1 MYLAELHGKF
11 SPKIERKEDVLTS
24 NVFSFF
30 KYCNRTLFLKKYLEM
45 LGFQISDDDVN
56 NAKFIFWPRYEENT
70 EPDLVIRVGGYYI
83 LFEAKYFSDFDDET
97 STNKAQL
104 IRELEGGKLE
114 AKSYNESFFLVA
126 ITADY
131 CEKPER
137 FQSIPSKF
145 IALLKWTNWQK
156 VTTLIQH
163 VLESDKPLTNEE
175 REFAGDLYRLL
186 CKKGLREYIGI
197 ETFSN
202 LRYKP
207 TRFDSIFFKAETA
220 SYRGAFIG
228 FCSCFTTEAKL
239 KTPPYSIF
247 FSTKFFDPLAKISA
261 IISIKSPMFF
271 KGNRDG

>member
-11 SPKIERKEDVLTS
+11 SPKTERKEDVLTS

-30 KYCNRTLFLKKYLEM
+30 KYCNRIIFLKKYLEM
-45 LGFQISDDDVN
+45 LDFQISVDDVN
-56 NAKFIFWPRYEENT
+56 NAEFIFWPRFEENT

-83 LFEAKYFSDFDDET
+83 LFEAKYFSDFDGET

-114 AKSYNESFFLVA
+114 AKNYNESFFLVA

-163 VLESDKPLTNEE
+163 VLEGDKLLTNEE
-175 REFAGDLYRLL
+175 GEFAGDLYRLL

-197 ETFSN
+197 EIFSN

-207 TRFDSIFFKAETA
+207 MRFDSIFFKAETA

-228 FCSCFTTEAKL
+228 FCSCLTSEAKF
-239 KTPPYSIF
+239 KIPPDSIF

>member
-1 MYLAELHGKF
+1 MYLAELHGKL

-30 KYCNRTLFLKKYLEM
+30 KYCNRTIFLKKYLEM
-45 LGFQISDDDVN
+45 LGFEISVDDVN
-56 NAKFIFWPRYEENT
+56 NAKFIFWPRFEENT
-70 EPDLVIRVGGYYI
+70 EPDLIVRVGGYYI
-83 LFEAKYFSDFDDET
+83 LFEAKYFSDFGDET
-97 STNKAQL
+97 STNKDQL
-104 IRELEGGKLE
+104 IRELEGGEVE
-114 AKSYNESFFLVA
+114 AKNYDESFFLIA

-145 IALLKWTNWQK
+145 IASLKWTNWQK
-156 VTTLIQH
+156 VATLIQC
-163 VLESDKPLTNEE
+163 VLESDRLLTNGE

-186 CKKGLREYIGI
+186 CKKRLREYIGI

-207 TRFDSIFFKAETA
+207 MRFNPIFFKAETA

-228 FCSCFTTEAKL
+228 FCSCLTSEAQL
-239 KTPPYSIF
+239 KTPPDSIF
-247 FSTKFFDPLAKISA
+247 FSTKFFDSLSKIN
-261 IISIKSPMFF
+261 SITAMKSPMFF
-271 KGNRDG
+271 KENRNG